1 MLTGIIL
8 FILSALLVAFFVIY
22 KRDMLAKMFSLHA
35 SIPAGQLQ
43 AQLEQTGDAVIRQLE
58 SHIAH
63 LELLLEEA
71 DGKIAQLDQKLRA
84 ADCVLAE
91 LEAPITQAQQPPAR
105 PKVVDLRLPAE
116 PQLLMGNAA
125 HSHSALVAENTMIKE
140 NKDNLSG
147 DKRRQIMSMANQG
160 YSVTEIAKT
169 TGLGKGE
176 IMLLLQ
182 LNRK

>member
-1 MLTGIIL
+1 MLTGFII
-8 FILSALLVAFFVIY
+8 FILCVLFFAFFIIY

-35 SIPAGQLQ
+35 AVPAGQLQ
-43 AQLEQTGDAVIRQLE
+43 EQLEQTADTVIRRLE
-58 SHIAH
+58 THIAH
-63 LELLLEEA
+63 LELLLDEA
-71 DGKIAQLDQKLRA
+71 DGKIAVLDQKLRA

-91 LEAPITQAQQPPAR
+91 LEAPLAPPQTLS
-105 PKVVDLRLPAE
+105 KVVDLRLPAE
-116 PQLLMGNAA
+116 APLRVNAVA
-125 HSHSALVAENTMIKE
+125 QSHHTPSTESTTGVKDS
-140 NKDNLSG
+140 KDNLSG
-147 DKRRQIMSMANQG
+147 DKRRQIMSMSGQG

>member
-8 FILSALLVAFFVIY
+8 FVLSVLFFVFFIFY
-22 KRDMLAKMFSLHA
+22 KRDMLVKMFSLDA
-35 SIPAGQLQ
+35 SVPAGQLQ
-43 AQLEQTGDAVIRQLE
+43 DQLEQTADRVIQRLE
-58 SHIAH
+58 TQIDH

-71 DGKIAQLDQKLRA
+71 DDKIATLDQKLRA

-91 LEAPITQAQQPPAR
+91 LEAPVTLTPL
-105 PKVVDLRLPAE
+105 KSNVVDLRLEAE
-116 PQLLMGNAA
+116 PPAYVNTIVTSQPVPITE
-125 HSHSALVAENTMIKE
+125 SATPKD
-140 NKDNLSG
+140 NKDNLSS
-147 DKRRQIMSMANQG
+147 DKRRHIMAMAGQG
-160 YSVTEIAKT
+160 YSVTEIAKI